1 MARLHPKIVDLAGEF
16 VLVRLT
22 SMRGVNLDIF
32 DFDFDLTW
40 AGLFLSPDEEIYGRY
55 GGRDALSP
63 DSRISLT
70 GLRYAMTQ
78 ALKAHQSKSQV
89 RNPKSSRDSSFSVR
103 SIPRTLTDKSQR
115 STIDQYP
122 TAQRRASS
130 SCIHCHQVY
139 DFRRESLQA
148 EGKWTQ
154 DEVWVYPLPENVGL
168 SLDVDEGDRVQTIA
182 DQSPAY
188 HAGLQTNDRL
198 RRVNGVPIASIAD
211 VQYGLHRAG
220 AEGEIPIS
228 WLRDGKLMSSR
239 LSVSKG
245 WRKTDI
251 SWRWSLRGLEPAPWV
266 QGEDL
271 TPEEKSRLGISKN
284 QLAFYQAAFVSA
296 SARQAGIRPNDII
309 LGVDDHHPEM
319 TARQFQA
326 FIRLNYKVGDRVI
339 YNVLREG
346 RRLDLPLTLIG
357 RPAS

>member
-1 MARLHPKIVDLAGEF
+1 MARLHPKIADVAGEF
-16 VLVRLT
+16 ILVRLT

-40 AGLFLSPDEEIYGRY
+40 AGFFLSPEEEVYGRY
-55 GGRDALSP
+55 GGRDASSP
-63 DSRISLT
+63 DRRMSLT

-78 ALKAHQSKSQV
+78 ALKAHQRKSQI
-89 RNPKSSRDSSFSVR
+89 RNPKSENQQSWVRISDLDSSISLVNTVDR
-103 SIPRTLTDKSQR
+103 
-115 STIDQYP
+115 YP
-122 TAQRRASS
+122 AAQRRVSS

-148 EGKWTQ
+148 EGKWRL

-168 SLDVDEGDRVQTIA
+168 SMDLDEGDRVQAVA

-188 HAGLQTNDRL
+188 HAGLLTHDRL
-198 RRVNGVPIASIAD
+198 RRVNGIPIASIAD
-211 VQYGLHRAG
+211 VQYGLHRAES
-220 AEGEIPIS
+220 EGDIAIS
-228 WLRDGKLMSSR
+228 WLRDGKSMSSQ

-271 TPEEKSRLGISKN
+271 TPEEKTGLGLSKN
-284 QLAFYQAAFVSA
+284 QLAFYQAAFLSP
-296 SARQAGIRPNDII
+296 SARQAGIRSNDVI
-309 LGVDDHHPEM
+309 LGVDDQRLDM
-319 TARQFQA
+319 TAQQFQA
-326 FIRLNYKVGDRVI
+326 YIRLNYKVGDRVI
-339 YNVLREG
+339 YNVLRDG
-346 RRLDLPLTLIG
+346 RRLNLPLTLIG